1 MKYRISK
8 LEAMEASG
16 ERPAGYVEAYRR
28 AAHKADD
35 AWLWVDDEQQ
45 DKLIRKYRKPRGL
58 GDVVERAIDK
68 VTLGT
73 GKRVA
78 TAAARLVGKKKCRCD
93 ERRDKLNQ
101 MVPFN
106 RNQPRGTIDPH

>member
-8 LEAMEASG
+8 LEALEASG
-16 ERPAGYVEAYRR
+16 QRPKGYVDAYRK

-45 DKLIRKYRKPRGL
+45 DKLIRKYRKARGL

-68 VTLGT
+68 VTLGQ
-73 GKRVA
+73 GKKIATRVA
-78 TAAARLVGKKKCRCD
+78 KLAGKSDCGCNR
-93 ERRDKLNQ
+93 RRDKLNE
-101 MVPFN
+101 MVPFK
-106 RNQPRGTIDPH
+106 